1 LCDRACTFSSAGPE
15 QFDPPPAVQSALVG
29 IRFVSPEELR
39 RRLGGVSPAHY
50 RMVARTSFGKRRKM
64 LRRSLRDL
72 MAGQPGGDA
81 SKAEPE
87 LARDWM
93 EKRPEEL
100 SAAEFVELTGQLCG
114 RDESSWNPTEPVWRK
129 KKHGWN
135 VENR

>member
-1 LCDRACTFSSAGPE
+1 LCGRACTLYSAGPE
-15 QFDPPPAVQSALVG
+15 QFDPPPAVQSSLVG

-39 RRLGGVSPAHY
+39 RRLGGVSPANY
-50 RMVARTSFGKRRKM
+50 RMVARTAFGKRRKM

-72 MAGQPGGDA
+72 MAGQPVSDL
-81 SKAEPE
+81 KTEPE

-114 RDESSWNPTEPVWRK
+114 RDESSWNLTEPVWRK

-135 VENR
+135 EENK